1 MMESWRRRFF
11 SSSGSC
17 PRYSS
22 SRRCKQRSMMA
33 HLFST
38 TSSVIDTARF
48 VDVGKNLAPFLVE
61 APVVGINE
69 ILEFRTARLVRAENA
84 RSRRDDLGA
93 HDCRGCTKINQI
105 DVPAGNHCEPF
116 GEFPAPYGLQG
127 RRCQDSEIDI
137 AVGAFRGCTPAAEP
151 VSGEQSR
158 DTLLQFGNQATEKL
172 CLAWF

>member
-38 TSSVIDTARF
+38 TSSVIDTAPF

-61 APVVGINE
+61 ARVVGIKE
-69 ILEFRTARLVRAENA
+69 ILEFRTARLVCAENA
-84 RSRRDDLGA
+84 LTLREALGA
-93 HDCRGCTKINQI
+93 HDCRGGTEINQI
-105 DVPAGNHCEPF
+105 DVP
-116 GEFPAPYGLQG
+116 
-127 RRCQDSEIDI
+127 
-137 AVGAFRGCTPAAEP
+137 V
-151 VSGEQSR
+151 
-158 DTLLQFGNQATEKL
+158 
-172 CLAWF
+172 